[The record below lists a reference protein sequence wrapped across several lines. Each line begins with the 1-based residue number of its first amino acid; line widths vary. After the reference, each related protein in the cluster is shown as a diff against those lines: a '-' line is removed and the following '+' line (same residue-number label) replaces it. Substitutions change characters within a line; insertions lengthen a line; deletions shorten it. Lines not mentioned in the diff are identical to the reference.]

1 MSSYNRRYAILQDP
15 KLKDSE
21 LETVQSV
28 TDAPT
33 VAGVDQSTKEDMY
46 GEGYLHPHVESTE
59 SNGDVSITASGSV
72 LETFEADVQN
82 PSTYAFEA
90 GESPRKTGGSG
101 LIQTDGS
108 GNRSR
113 FSFIKDGQSDYQ
125 IRTTPNYFGKV
136 PFTLNS
142 EQLFIGGGTAPKA
155 QCFTRPEILSLKNG
169 NLLCAYLNSYSP
181 PWMWSFESG
190 LLDPST
196 QQLEGNVSLT
206 GYNAVTNVCSVSLAT
221 WGAHVQVNS
230 YFTQTAADAD
240 PQYAKILEVDS
251 VNRTF
256 TIEDNGMSVSV
267 GAGQI
272 YDVGR
277 FENRPAYAT
286 DGNVK
291 LRLSVSKDQFW
302 SEENTS
308 YPLYPDIA
316 PTFTDWMEFGATG
329 LSLVQFPDTEEV
341 LLISCGYIGN
351 SSDFINNASYL
362 NVDEIKSS
370 LDSYSGLKSGI
381 DDFSLIERRSSLSL
395 NKDSGFFGNDASTDI
410 ANLNTMTQP
419 LDMTAEVLPS
429 GRLVVVVAMS
439 DKLVSLVSDDRGVTF
454 SATEIFDLT
463 FGSNYEYQQFCSVD
477 SVISPSGEMV
487 LLLTANSLGDR
498 GAPSTTPSAND
509 TLGESVV
516 SIFVSASGDIWS
528 SEKRLG
534 GGSYNLGYVSVSY
547 AGLYPTN
554 IASHIDESIYAL
566 SGSICMTPEY
576 NFLVSLCTLNIGGI
590 GNHQG
595 CHVYQRVLSTN
606 EIKFGDTGLDIAPSL
621 PAQIYSSAQPVEAA
635 ISRSSMA
642 LPYFG
647 GARDNAYST
656 MPALEDYFDYTFSA
670 VNGIDPTYSPTT
682 PRDRGYLGALY
693 FAGVRNASVEPSVY
707 KRFGG
712 GPILGQGPI
721 DIATCLHNG
730 EIVTAVC
737 EMWENEPS
745 DSPKS
750 TEYLKSRSIYKSS
763 IQRNIHVLFSG
774 GLQPLRV
781 NLPNELRRFE
791 AAYDVAGRI
800 MKRRYDDAPT
810 DKVGVAVFVYRAPG
824 SNDQT
829 YVNVTSAAPPGPYYV
844 DFSNSAELTAAD
856 ISGNDRQLQFRII
869 ENNGWNNG
877 PRFIITGRS
886 SQSNPPRTRLE
897 LTPVDAADDVLDN
910 VYGGFQASVLPSPD
924 VELGDIESVGNVF
937 GSNCYQLSL
946 LGAKNPQ
953 YWGWQRASSG
963 VNGSIVEDVDGG
975 VSYATKWQIAV
986 AANNYLNY
994 SFDKDYSQSEA
1005 YGKFTFPNRDGEVLK
1020 SSYPAER
1027 DALSFVQR
1035 LVVQI
1040 QRGGNRRAGVP
1051 VQTTGSIDFGLRCSA
1066 RVFLRDSE
1074 RASGNFLSLGLGI
1087 SRVDDNVYLR
1097 LIKEYWNSTL
1107 SNTSYIPIGDE
1118 LSFSDEGDAI
1128 DSHEKVPYYEIIWGV
1143 KPQGALDTYTA
1154 FLYARPWNRYS
1165 DPQFMNDFTKM
1176 APVNVLSTDLD
1187 FDGNDLASST
1197 AAEFVSFGTFD
1208 TTSDPITRVSFP
1220 AVQFSRSFLQKSP
1233 AFAEE
1238 YSEGELPSGLFDFRE
1253 ILHVAKEPALD
1264 FLRLYNAG
1272 QMSPMSPPICKSI
1285 PQVVDNGIELAF
1297 RGRATGSQTFTYS
1310 GKSQF
1315 PAESIFFS
1323 PVKEGWRSPGDTLI
1337 FSVPS
1342 ENPAVSI
1349 ESPRLPAY
1357 EMIFDAGGPWINPES
1372 ISFFGINTGSI
1383 VVDFNVD
1390 SANFATYGNVQ
1401 QADFTMVFAAPGH
1414 PTSLLFN
1421 YWANSVQ
1428 ESNSPIPPINAGDP
1442 YLIGP
1447 APTGS
1452 FTGGAGALVT
1462 LNVPAGFNVLQN
1474 PWAPNIG
1481 DTKRTIGGGLDI
1493 WNGSTWAEYYAN
1505 IPRMFYKP
1513 LYLMHFQGYGLR
1525 SGDEVT
1531 LSDSDIRWNFDPD
1544 SPRTVMFSTD
1554 SSTGSAQYAPF
1565 RPGQFKSQT
1574 NENFY
1579 LLVVDRQAGG
1589 QDLQPTAL
1597 RQTADAKYCYYYK
1610 ILDNGS
1616 DYLTIDRDITD
1627 TFRWDENNA
1636 SNDGK
1641 LTPGSM
1647 TILSDRAAANSPDFF
1662 DHLGSTTLER
1672 GARYRYMRITV
1683 TGGEHSDPNLKL
1695 GMSIC
1700 GQRLD
1705 LSNPDFSL
1713 EYSYDLESG
1722 SSLFDSI
1729 SGRRKS
1735 RRNHK
1740 PRKSFG
1746 VSYEPRPSAETYT
1759 QTIAEGTDVTNTRR
1773 GYGNIDSHV
1782 AQPAQAQTMQKLS
1795 WQELVERILS
1805 IGIDGGVLALG
1816 FDGNNMQTL
1825 SGTVLNTTPLQYDDA
1840 ANLKPALSDPHG
1852 LCAARLTGYQGA
1864 SNVAYQHQSVIA
1876 NSQGGL
1882 NSSAVAPS
1890 QSLDPTECIPAAVMS
1905 IKGLKFTEEL

>member
-1 MSSYNRRYAILQDP
+1 
-15 KLKDSE
+15 
-21 LETVQSV
+21 
-28 TDAPT
+28 
-33 VAGVDQSTKEDMY
+33 
-46 GEGYLHPHVESTE
+46 
-59 SNGDVSITASGSV
+59 
-72 LETFEADVQN
+72 
-82 PSTYAFEA
+82 
-90 GESPRKTGGSG
+90 
-101 LIQTDGS
+101 
-108 GNRSR
+108 
-113 FSFIKDGQSDYQ
+113 
-125 IRTTPNYFGKV
+125 
-136 PFTLNS
+136 
-142 EQLFIGGGTAPKA
+142 
-155 QCFTRPEILSLKNG
+155 
-169 NLLCAYLNSYSP
+169 
-181 PWMWSFESG
+181 
-190 LLDPST
+190 
-196 QQLEGNVSLT
+196 
-206 GYNAVTNVCSVSLAT
+206 
-221 WGAHVQVNS
+221 
-230 YFTQTAADAD
+230 
-240 PQYAKILEVDS
+240 
-251 VNRTF
+251 
-256 TIEDNGMSVSV
+256 
-267 GAGQI
+267 
-272 YDVGR
+272 
-277 FENRPAYAT
+277 
-286 DGNVK
+286 
-291 LRLSVSKDQFW
+291 
-302 SEENTS
+302 
-308 YPLYPDIA
+308 
-316 PTFTDWMEFGATG
+316 
-329 LSLVQFPDTEEV
+329 
-341 LLISCGYIGN
+341 
-351 SSDFINNASYL
+351 
-362 NVDEIKSS
+362 
-370 LDSYSGLKSGI
+370 
-381 DDFSLIERRSSLSL
+381 
-395 NKDSGFFGNDASTDI
+395 
-410 ANLNTMTQP
+410 
-419 LDMTAEVLPS
+419 
-429 GRLVVVVAMS
+429 
-439 DKLVSLVSDDRGVTF
+439 
-454 SATEIFDLT
+454 
-463 FGSNYEYQQFCSVD
+463 
-477 SVISPSGEMV
+477 
-487 LLLTANSLGDR
+487 
-498 GAPSTTPSAND
+498 
-509 TLGESVV
+509 
-516 SIFVSASGDIWS
+516 
-528 SEKRLG
+528 
-534 GGSYNLGYVSVSY
+534 
-547 AGLYPTN
+547 
-554 IASHIDESIYAL
+554 
-566 SGSICMTPEY
+566 MTPEH

-595 CHVYQRVLSTN
+595 CHIYQRVLSTS

-656 MPALEDYFDYTFSA
+656 MPALEDYFNYTFFSI
-670 VNGIDPTYSPTT
+670 NGSDPTYSPTS
-682 PRDRGYLGALY
+682 PNDRGYLGALY
-693 FAGVRNASVEPSVY
+693 FAGVRNAATEPLIY

-712 GPILGQGPI
+712 GPILAQGPI

-737 EMWENEPS
+737 EMWESEPS

-763 IQRNIHVLFSG
+763 IQRNIQLLFSG

-781 NLPNELRRFE
+781 SLPNELRRFE

-800 MKRRYDDAPT
+800 MRFRYDDSPP
-810 DKVGVAVFVYRAPG
+810 DKDGFRVIVLQGVGVG
-824 SNDQT
+824 GEDQT
-829 YVNVTSAAPPGPYYV
+829 YVNVTGAASPGPYFV
-844 DFSNSAELTAAD
+844 DFATTSELTSAD
-856 ISGNDRQLQFRII
+856 ISGNDRLLQFSVIV
-869 ENNGWNNG
+869 NNAWVTG

-886 SQSNPPRTRLE
+886 AQTGPPRTRLE
-897 LTPVDAADDVLDN
+897 LTPVNSVTDVLDN
-910 VYGGFQASVLPSPD
+910 VYGLFQATILPSPD
-924 VELGDIESVGNVF
+924 IETGDIENVGNVF
-937 GSNCYQLSL
+937 GSNCYQVSL

-963 VNGSIVEDVDGG
+963 VNGSIVEDVSGG
-975 VSYATKWQIAV
+975 ISYATKWQIAV
-986 AANNYLNY
+986 AANNYVNY
-994 SFDKDYSQSEA
+994 SFDKDYSQSQA
-1005 YGKFTFPNRDGEVLK
+1005 YGKFTFPNRDGEALK
-1020 SSYPAER
+1020 SSYPAQR

-1035 LVVQI
+1035 TVVQI
-1040 QRGGNRRAGVP
+1040 QSGGNRRAGTP
-1051 VQTTGSIDFGLRCSA
+1051 IATSGATLDFGLRCAA

-1074 RASGNFLSLGLGI
+1074 RASGNFLSMGLGI
-1087 SRVDDNVYLR
+1087 SRVDNNVYFR
-1097 LIKEYWNSTL
+1097 LIKEFWGGAS
-1107 SNTSYIPIGDE
+1107 TSYIPVGDE
-1118 LSFSDEGDAI
+1118 LAFSDQGDAI
-1128 DSHEKVPYYEIIWGV
+1128 DSHEKVPYYEIVWGA
-1143 KPQGALDTYTA
+1143 KPQGTLNTYRL
-1154 FLYARPWNRYS
+1154 FLYARPWSRYS

-1176 APVNVLSTDLD
+1176 AAVNILSTDLD
-1187 FDGNDLASST
+1187 FEGNDLASST

-1208 TTSDPITRVSFP
+1208 TTLDPLTRVSFP
-1220 AVQFSRSFLQKSP
+1220 AIQFSRSFLQGSP

-1272 QMSPMSPPICKSI
+1272 QMSPMSPPVCKTA
-1285 PQVVDNGIELAF
+1285 PQLVDNGIELAF

-1390 SANFATYGNVQ
+1390 RSTFDVYGNVL

-1428 ESNSPIPPINAGDP
+1428 EANTPISPINAGDP

-1462 LNVPAGFNVLQN
+1462 MSGGGGFNILQN
-1474 PWAPNIG
+1474 PWVPNVG
-1481 DTKRTIGGGLDI
+1481 DTKRTLAGGLDI
-1493 WNGSTWAEYYAN
+1493 WNGTTWAEYYAN

-1531 LSDSDIRWNFDPD
+1531 LSDSAIRWQFEPD
-1544 SPRTVMFSTD
+1544 SPRTVMFR
-1554 SSTGSAQYAPF
+1554 TGSNTNSAQYAPF

-1589 QDLQPTAL
+1589 QDLQPTDL
-1597 RQTADAKYCYYYK
+1597 RQTSDAKYCYYYK

-1616 DYLTIDRDITD
+1616 DYLTIDRDITE

-1636 SNDGK
+1636 SNAGK

-1662 DHLGSTTLER
+1662 DHLGGTSFINQR

-1773 GYGNIDSHV
+1773 GYGNINSHV

-1825 SGTVLNTTPLQYDDA
+1825 SGTGLNLTPLQYDDA

-1882 NSSAVAPS
+1882 NSSGLAPS